1 MSDDVAANLRLH
13 EMMSQQAAFLHSYF
27 SETPLGEAES
37 STAAAALP
45 LLDYLYDKQLQL
57 HTDVRDVLGE
67 EDAHAEARRS
77 LSTEEF
83 VGHLERVL
91 TDNHHAGFLADV
103 QVKNLRTLY
112 RFRLDNQLQD
122 HTGHYQQSFLPF
134 YRFSR
139 HRNFSQAVGSTM
151 KRNIRALY
159 DYVRTVVPDPAV
171 CPCIIL
177 FNLFIRDNFR
187 LFSLLSMQHYNYV
200 RVVDDWSGEETIVS
214 YVELTNIFPQISQ
227 WFPNING
234 QYVKKHGPHSF
245 QKLYAHV
252 MLLVQQQHGRETPS
266 GSGALS
272 GVAGGTATA
281 EDETETRR
289 AGTGATAARVLASR
303 SRSCRVER
311 GSLAAKQQRSIKQP
325 TIQHPPAAA
334 AAVTHHRRL
343 HLEQLFSPRHR
354 TGDEQQH
361 TASVLDQLF
370 RSNYRE
376 CKHANVVRLY
386 VQLRSADESATLIMR
401 CLLCGK
407 RL

>member
-1 MSDDVAANLRLH
+1 MSKPDDAAANQRLH
-13 EMMSQQAAFLHSYF
+13 QMMSEQAAFLHAYF
-27 SETPLGEAES
+27 SESPVAIEDGRV
-37 STAAAALP
+37 AAALP
-45 LLDYLYDKQLQL
+45 LLDYLYDRQLQL
-57 HTDVRDVLGE
+57 HTDVQDVLR
-67 EDAHAEARRS
+67 EDGAQTEAMRT

-83 VGHLERVL
+83 VGHLERTL
-91 TDNHHAGFLADV
+91 NDTHHVGFLPDT

-112 RFRLDNQLQD
+112 RFRVDNQLQD
-122 HTGHYQQSFLPF
+122 HSNHYQQSFLPF

-159 DYVRTVVPDPAV
+159 DYVRSVLPDPSV

-177 FNLFIRDNFR
+177 FNLFIRDSFR

-200 RVVDDWSGEETIVS
+200 RVVDDWTGQDTIVS

-227 WFPNING
+227 WFPNINS

-252 MLLVQQQHGRETPS
+252 SLLVEQHRQ
-266 GSGALS
+266 LR
-272 GVAGGTATA
+272 
-281 EDETETRR
+281 D
-289 AGTGATAARVLASR
+289 TAAAADGCSSTSVAESSSGGYAAARA
-303 SRSCRVER
+303 RSCRTKSQKAR
-311 GSLAAKQQRSIKQP
+311 SSLVAKQQRSKRADDQP
-325 TIQHPPAAA
+325 VAG
-334 AAVTHHRRL
+334 THHRRV
-343 HLEQLFSPRHR
+343 HLEQLFGGSGPTR
-354 TGDEQQH
+354 GPFI
-361 TASVLDQLF
+361 LDKLF

-386 VQLRSADESATLIMR
+386 VQLRSADESATLILR